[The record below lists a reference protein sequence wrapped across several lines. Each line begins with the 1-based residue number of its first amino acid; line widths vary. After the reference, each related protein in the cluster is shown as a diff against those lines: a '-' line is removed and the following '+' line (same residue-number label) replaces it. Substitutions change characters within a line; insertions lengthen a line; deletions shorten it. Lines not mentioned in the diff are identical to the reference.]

1 MRNPLRPGLPTLKAG
16 TWYGNLLKRIVAAAL
31 CCLFAVPLIGLGRS
45 ILITGRYD
53 FTVESSSGKGADSS
67 YDRRDIRREEFH
79 TTGAWAREQG
89 IGILVGGLTFG
100 YWALLFLFGPTRSFS
115 TTGSWNWVGSLLVG
129 ISFLLSLTSLVYLF
143 PPWRIGPAMSSNAF
157 YIALTTLTIVACL
170 GLGKTNK
177 DLAGKIFG
185 GLCLVAIL
193 MSYLWSGY
201 FAGTLGGIF
210 GGVLLGTHVVLLIPR
225 LRNQAFAEN

>member
-1 MRNPLRPGLPTLKAG
+1 
-16 TWYGNLLKRIVAAAL
+16 LLKRIVAAAF

-45 ILITGRYD
+45 ILVTGRYD
-53 FTVESSSGKGADSS
+53 FTVERYSGKEPDSS
-67 YDRRDIRREEFH
+67 YDRRNVQREEFH
-79 TTGAWAREQG
+79 TTGDWAQEQG
-89 IGILVGGLTFG
+89 IGILVGGITFG
-100 YWALLFLFGPTRSFS
+100 YWALLFLFGPTRTFS
-115 TTGSWNWVGSLLVG
+115 TTDSWSWLASLLVG

-185 GLCLVAIL
+185 GLCVVAII
-193 MSYLWSGY
+193 MSYRWSGY

-210 GGVLLGTHVVLLIPR
+210 GGVLLGTHVVLLIPK
-225 LRNQAFAEN
+225 LRNQAFADN